1 MKPVRV
7 LGREYSIDILGATE
21 EPRSA
26 ANLSDSLGVPI
37 ATCYRRIDEL
47 AAVGL
52 LEEVATDGD
61 DAPRAT
67 QYRRTTDAMYVEFAP
82 TPSFST
88 WTLPRRAV
96 DADTVGDSHLK
107 DFDTPGCRESSRRYS
122 QQYDVSAPGA
132 DGGDETTDRIRA
144 AVSGVSGSNAAAAV
158 DRQGP
163 VEDDA

>member
-26 ANLSDSLGVPI
+26 ANLSDSLGIPI

-82 TPSFST
+82 TPSFSA
-88 WTLPRRAV
+88 WSRVRRTV
-96 DADTVGDSHLK
+96 DADASALDAAVGEE
-107 DFDTPGCRESSRRYS
+107 TPG
-122 QQYDVSAPGA
+122 
-132 DGGDETTDRIRA
+132 RIRA
-144 AVSGVSGSNAAAAV
+144 APTGVPGSNTAAAGEQQ
-158 DRQGP
+158 DP
-163 VEDDA
+163 VGDDA

>member
-1 MKPVRV
+1 MEPVRV

-37 ATCYRRIDEL
+37 ATCYRRVNEL

-52 LEEVATDGD
+52 LEEVPTEGD

-82 TPSFST
+82 TPSLSA
-88 WTLPRRAV
+88 WTRVRRTV
-96 DADTVGDSHLK
+96 DADASALDAAVGEE
-107 DFDTPGCRESSRRYS
+107 TPG
-122 QQYDVSAPGA
+122 
-132 DGGDETTDRIRA
+132 RIRA
-144 AVSGVSGSNAAAAV
+144 APSGVSESNTAATAEQQSSV
-158 DRQGP
+158 GN
-163 VEDDA
+163 DA

>member
-26 ANLSDSLGVPI
+26 ANLSDSLGIPI
-37 ATCYRRIDEL
+37 ATCYRRVNEL

-52 LEEVATDGD
+52 LEEVPTEGD

-82 TPSFST
+82 TPSFSA
-88 WTLPRRAV
+88 WSRVRRTV
-96 DADTVGDSHLK
+96 DADASALDAAVGEE
-107 DFDTPGCRESSRRYS
+107 TPG
-122 QQYDVSAPGA
+122 
-132 DGGDETTDRIRA
+132 RIRA
-144 AVSGVSGSNAAAAV
+144 APTGVPGSNTAAAGEQQ
-158 DRQGP
+158 DP
-163 VEDDA
+163 VGDDA

>member
-26 ANLSDSLGVPI
+26 ANLSDSLGIPI
-37 ATCYRRIDEL
+37 ATCYRRVNDL

-52 LEEVATDGD
+52 LEEVPTEGD

-82 TPSFST
+82 TPSFSA
-88 WTLPRRAV
+88 WSRVRRTV
-96 DADTVGDSHLK
+96 DADASALDAAVGEE
-107 DFDTPGCRESSRRYS
+107 TPG
-122 QQYDVSAPGA
+122 
-132 DGGDETTDRIRA
+132 RIRA
-144 AVSGVSGSNAAAAV
+144 APTGVPGSNTAAAGEQQ
-158 DRQGP
+158 DP
-163 VEDDA
+163 VGDDA